1 MNVVLDVESFLQP
14 GGICEK
20 TIEDLFE
27 SEIFFLGRESIHVTF
42 FVKFMADDASCI
54 ALQKLLYELS
64 VLYLDSYRK
73 NVSSTAGD
81 IENRMKSG
89 KVMVIKFENDRNDAR
104 ESNRR
109 KFVSLSVVRILFEEP
124 QNEEVNRSTFEQSDL
139 LFCYLEDLLYK
150 NFWKWLHHISSTT
163 ERSIPM
169 IIRLQCFTK
178 FMI

>member
-1 MNVVLDVESFLQP
+1 M
-14 GGICEK
+14 
-20 TIEDLFE
+20 
-27 SEIFFLGRESIHVTF
+27 TF

-109 KFVSLSVVRILFEEP
+109 KFGPLFISGSDSVRGA
-124 QNEEVNRSTFEQSDL
+124 S
-139 LFCYLEDLLYK
+139 K
-150 NFWKWLHHISSTT
+150 
-163 ERSIPM
+163 
-169 IIRLQCFTK
+169 
-178 FMI
+178 